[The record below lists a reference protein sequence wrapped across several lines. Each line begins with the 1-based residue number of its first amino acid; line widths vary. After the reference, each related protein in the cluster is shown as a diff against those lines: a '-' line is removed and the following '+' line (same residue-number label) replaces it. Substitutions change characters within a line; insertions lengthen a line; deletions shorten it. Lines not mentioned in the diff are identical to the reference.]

1 LPCRAVPC
9 RAAPPHASKVDPDII
24 DYWSPCRA
32 PQTPPKSVGSIH
44 ASNCIHPRT
53 KRRIYNGAR
62 ETRLRA
68 VRPPPPPHHR
78 HRRARSTRAM
88 AREQEQPPMD
98 AARRRLRAVSDH
110 IRPPAPAA
118 GCGGIYANPTAA
130 GEYAAHGEPRPALLL
145 SSVQVVFM
153 PAVLV
158 HIHAIVL
165 AKSRTEVRSSEPLS
179 CWLPHSC
186 RSCLWWPAHRQR
198 QRGFATESG
207 TPGGQ
212 CLSLGLL
219 LPDTWSSQYM
229 LHCCFSLPTTEGTQ
243 SFSMQLYAH

>member
-9 RAAPPHASKVDPDII
+9 RAAARKQSRSRYHRLLISVPCSPDASKKRRK
-24 DYWSPCRA
+24 YPCI
-32 PQTPPKSVGSIH
+32 QL
-44 ASNCIHPRT
+44 HPR
-53 KRRIYNGAR
+53 KKKANLQRRERDSASGCS
-62 ETRLRA
+62 
-68 VRPPPPPHHR
+68 PPSSPNHR

-219 LPDTWSSQYM
+219 LPDT
-229 LHCCFSLPTTEGTQ
+229 
-243 SFSMQLYAH
+243 